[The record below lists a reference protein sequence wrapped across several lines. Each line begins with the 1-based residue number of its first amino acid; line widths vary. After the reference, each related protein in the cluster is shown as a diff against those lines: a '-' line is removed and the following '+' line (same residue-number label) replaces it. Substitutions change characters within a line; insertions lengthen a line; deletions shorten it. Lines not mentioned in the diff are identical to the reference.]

1 MKTYESE
8 IMFDKLNWVPENVTS
23 ARLMFVLAVSELW
36 LKHKVTSQN

>member
-23 ARLMFVLAVSELW
+23 ARLNICAGSE
-36 LKHKVTSQN
+36 